1 MGKWSLKK
9 RLIALIAGVAIFA
22 SACQNAED
30 NGILD
35 IGILSI
41 MDHNS
46 LNSAEQGFME
56 EMTELGYEE
65 GVDVA
70 YHRMNAQGQQANL
83 YPMAGQLLKSSEMVL
98 GIGTPTI
105 QALAVTE
112 EEKPLLFTAV
122 TDPLSAGL
130 AESLEASGRN
140 VTGTSDQMPVEE
152 QIKLLLS
159 IDPDAETVGIIY
171 NTGEVNA
178 QIQAEQAEEAIIAAG
193 KTPVI
198 RTVTTTNDVQQA
210 LNSVMSE
217 SDLLYVPTDNVM
229 AGAASTVGAVAT
241 QYQVP
246 VVAGSIDQVEVGGL
260 ATYSLNYYELGRQTA
275 RMADRVIQGEDPS
288 TMPIE
293 SAQELELYVNEDM
306 AEALGIDP
314 DTIQVTE

>member
-1 MGKWSLKK
+1 MKRLGLKK
-9 RLIALIAGVAIFA
+9 VLLALIAIIAIFVA
-22 SACQNAED
+22 GCQNSED

-46 LNSAEQGFME
+46 LNDAERGFVDR
-56 EMTELGYEE
+56 MTEQGYEE

-83 YPMAGQLLKSSEMVL
+83 YPMAGQLLKKSELVL

-122 TDPLSAGL
+122 TDPISAGL
-130 AESLEASGRN
+130 AESFEGSGRN
-140 VTGTSDQMPVEE
+140 VAGTSDQMPVDK
-152 QIKLLLS
+152 QIELLIS
-159 IDPDAETVGIIY
+159 IRPEAEKVGIIY
-171 NTGEVNA
+171 NTGEVNS

-198 RTVTTTNDVQQA
+198 RTVTSTNDVQQA

-217 SDLLYVPTDNVM
+217 VELLYVPTDNIM
-229 AGAASTVGAVAT
+229 AGAASTVGAVSE

-246 VVAGSIDQVEVGGL
+246 VVAGSIDQVEDGGL

-275 RMADRVIQGEDPS
+275 DMAIRVIEGEDPA

-293 SAQELELYVNEDM
+293 QAQELELFVNEDM

-314 DTIQVTE
+314 DSIQVAE

>member
-1 MGKWSLKK
+1 MKRLSLKK
-9 RLIALIAGVAIFA
+9 GLVALVASLAIFA
-22 SACQNAED
+22 AGCENAED

-46 LNSAEQGFME
+46 LNDAEQGFIDG
-56 EMTELGYEE
+56 MTELGYEE
-65 GVDVA
+65 GIDVV

-83 YPMAGQLLKSSEMVL
+83 YPMAGQLLKNSELIL

-122 TDPLSAGL
+122 TDPITAGL
-130 AESLEASGRN
+130 AASLDGSGRN
-140 VTGTSDQMPVEE
+140 VTGTSDQMPVEKQVE
-152 QIKLLLS
+152 LLMSIK
-159 IDPDAETVGIIY
+159 PEVEKVGIIY
-171 NTGEVNA
+171 NTGEVNS
-178 QIQAEQAEEAIIAAG
+178 QIQAEQAEATIVAAG

-198 RTVTTTNDVQQA
+198 RTVTSTNDVQQA

-217 SDLLYVPTDNVM
+217 AELLYIPTDNIM
-229 AGAASTVGAVAT
+229 AGAASTVGAVSE

-246 VVAGSIDQVEVGGL
+246 VVAGSIDQVEDGGL

-275 RMADRVIQGEDPS
+275 EMAARVIEGEDPS
-288 TMPIE
+288 TMSIE
-293 SAQELELYVNEDM
+293 QAKELELYVNEDM

-314 DTIQVTE
+314 GSIQVTE

>member
-1 MGKWSLKK
+1 MKKISLKK
-9 RLIALIAGVAIFA
+9 SLLAFIASLAIIVAG
-22 SACQNAED
+22 CQRTED
-30 NGILD
+30 NNILD

-46 LNSAEQGFME
+46 LNDAEQGFIDG
-56 EMTELGYEE
+56 MTALGYEE
-65 GVDVA
+65 GVDVT

-83 YPMAGQLLKSSEMVL
+83 YPMAGQLLKNAELVL

-122 TDPLSAGL
+122 TDPISAGL
-130 AESLEASGRN
+130 AESLSASGRN
-140 VTGTSDQMPVEE
+140 VTGTSDQMPVEKQVE
-152 QIKLLLS
+152 LLISIK
-159 IDPDAETVGIIY
+159 PEAVKVGIIY
-171 NTGEVNA
+171 NTGEVNS
-178 QIQAEQAEEAIIAAG
+178 QIQAEQAKEAILAAG

-198 RTVTTTNDVQQA
+198 RTVTSTNDVQQA
-210 LNSVMSE
+210 LNSVMSDVE
-217 SDLLYVPTDNVM
+217 LLYVPTDNIM
-229 AGAASTVGAVAT
+229 AGAASTVGAVSE

-246 VVAGSIDQVEVGGL
+246 VVAGSIDQIEDGGL

-275 RMADRVIQGEDPS
+275 EMAVRVIEGEDPS

-293 SAQELELYVNEDM
+293 QAKELELFVNEDM

-314 DTIQVTE
+314 DSIQVAK

>member
-1 MGKWSLKK
+1 MKRLSLKK
-9 RLIALIAGVAIFA
+9 GLVALVASLAIFA
-22 SACQNAED
+22 AGCENAED

-46 LNSAEQGFME
+46 LNDAEQGFIDR
-56 EMTELGYEE
+56 MTELGYEE
-65 GVDVA
+65 GIDVV

-83 YPMAGQLLKSSEMVL
+83 YPMAGQLLKSSELVL

-122 TDPLSAGL
+122 TDPITAGL
-130 AESLEASGRN
+130 ATSLDGSGRN
-140 VTGTSDQMPVEE
+140 VTGTSDQMPVEKQVE
-152 QIKLLLS
+152 LLMSLK
-159 IDPDAETVGIIY
+159 PEVEKVGIIY
-171 NTGEVNA
+171 NTGEVNS
-178 QIQAEQAEEAIIAAG
+178 QIQAEQAEAAIVAAG

-198 RTVTTTNDVQQA
+198 RTVTSTNDVQQA

-217 SDLLYVPTDNVM
+217 AELLYIPTDNIM
-229 AGAASTVGAVAT
+229 AGAASTVGAVSE

-246 VVAGSIDQVEVGGL
+246 VVAGSIDQVEDGGL

-275 RMADRVIQGEDPS
+275 EMAARVIEGEDPS
-288 TMPIE
+288 TMSIE
-293 SAQELELYVNEDM
+293 QAEELELYVNEDM

-314 DTIQVTE
+314 DSIQVAE

>member
-1 MGKWSLKK
+1 MKKISLKK
-9 RLIALIAGVAIFA
+9 SLLVFIASLAIIVAG
-22 SACQNAED
+22 CQRTED
-30 NGILD
+30 NNILD

-46 LNSAEQGFME
+46 LNDAEQGFIDG
-56 EMTELGYEE
+56 MTALGYEE
-65 GVDVA
+65 GVDVT

-83 YPMAGQLLKSSEMVL
+83 YPMAGQLLKNAELVL

-122 TDPLSAGL
+122 TDPISAGL
-130 AESLEASGRN
+130 AESLSASGRN
-140 VTGTSDQMPVEE
+140 VTGTSDQMPVEKQVE
-152 QIKLLLS
+152 LLISIK
-159 IDPDAETVGIIY
+159 PEAEKVGIIY
-171 NTGEVNA
+171 NTGEVNS
-178 QIQAEQAEEAIIAAG
+178 QIQAEQAKEAILAAG

-198 RTVTTTNDVQQA
+198 RTVTSTNDVQQA
-210 LNSVMSE
+210 LNSVMSDVE
-217 SDLLYVPTDNVM
+217 LLYVPTDNIM
-229 AGAASTVGAVAT
+229 AGAASTVGAVSE

-246 VVAGSIDQVEVGGL
+246 VVAGSIDQIEDGGL

-275 RMADRVIQGEDPS
+275 EMAVRVIEGEDPS

-293 SAQELELYVNEDM
+293 QAKELELFVNEDM

-314 DTIQVTE
+314 DSIQVAK

>member
-1 MGKWSLKK
+1 MKRRNFKK
-9 RLIALIAGVAIFA
+9 GLVALIASLAIFA
-22 SACQNAED
+22 AGCQNVED
-30 NGILD
+30 NDILD

-46 LNSAEQGFME
+46 LNDAEKGFIDG
-56 EMTELGYEE
+56 MTELGYEE
-65 GVDVA
+65 GVDVV
-70 YHRMNAQGQQANL
+70 YNRMNAQGQQANL
-83 YPMAGQLLKSSEMVL
+83 YPMAGQLLKKSDMVL

-122 TDPLSAGL
+122 TDPMTAGL
-130 AESLEASGRN
+130 ADSLAGSGRN
-140 VTGTSDQMPVEE
+140 VAGTSDQMPVEKQVE
-152 QIKLLLS
+152 LLIS
-159 IDPDAETVGIIY
+159 IQPEAEKVGIIY
-171 NTGEVNA
+171 NTGEVNS

-198 RTVTTTNDVQQA
+198 RTVTSTNDVQQA
-210 LNSVMSE
+210 LNSVMADV
-217 SDLLYVPTDNVM
+217 DLLYVPTDNIM
-229 AGAASTVGAVAT
+229 AGAASTVGAVSE

-246 VVAGSIDQVEVGGL
+246 VVAGSIDQIEDGGL

-275 RMADRVIQGEDPS
+275 KIAARVIEGEDPA

-293 SAQELELYVNEDM
+293 QAQELEVYVNEDM

-314 DTIQVTE
+314 ASIQVTE

>member
-1 MGKWSLKK
+1 MKKLSLKK
-9 RLIALIAGVAIFA
+9 SLLALIASLAILVAG
-22 SACQNAED
+22 CQNTED

-46 LNSAEQGFME
+46 LNDAEQGFIDG
-56 EMTELGYEE
+56 MTELGYEE
-65 GVDVA
+65 GVDVT

-83 YPMAGQLLKSSEMVL
+83 YPMAGQLLKNSELVL

-122 TDPLSAGL
+122 TDPISAGL

-140 VTGTSDQMPVEE
+140 VTGTSDQMPVEKQVE
-152 QIKLLLS
+152 LLISIK
-159 IDPDAETVGIIY
+159 PEAEKVGIIY
-171 NTGEVNA
+171 NTGEVNS
-178 QIQAEQAEEAIIAAG
+178 QIQAEQAEEAILAAG

-198 RTVTTTNDVQQA
+198 RTVTSTNDVQQA

-217 SDLLYVPTDNVM
+217 AELLYIPTDNIM
-229 AGAASTVGAVAT
+229 AGAASTVGAVSE

-246 VVAGSIDQVEVGGL
+246 VVAGSIDQIEDGGL

-275 RMADRVIQGEDPS
+275 EMAVRVIEGEDPS

-293 SAQELELYVNEDM
+293 QAEELELFVNEDM

-314 DTIQVTE
+314 DSIQVAE

>member
-1 MGKWSLKK
+1 MKKISLKK
-9 RLIALIAGVAIFA
+9 SLLAFIASLAIIVAG
-22 SACQNAED
+22 CQRTED
-30 NGILD
+30 NNILD

-46 LNSAEQGFME
+46 LNDAEQGFIDG
-56 EMTELGYEE
+56 MTALGYEE
-65 GVDVA
+65 GVDVT

-83 YPMAGQLLKSSEMVL
+83 YPMAGQLLKNAELVL

-122 TDPLSAGL
+122 TDPISAGL
-130 AESLEASGRN
+130 AESLSASGRN
-140 VTGTSDQMPVEE
+140 VTGTSDQMPVEKQVE
-152 QIKLLLS
+152 LLISIK
-159 IDPDAETVGIIY
+159 PEAEKVGIIY
-171 NTGEVNA
+171 NTGEVNS
-178 QIQAEQAEEAIIAAG
+178 QIQAEQAKEAILAAG

-198 RTVTTTNDVQQA
+198 RTVTSTNDVQQA
-210 LNSVMSE
+210 LNSVMS
-217 SDLLYVPTDNVM
+217 DVKLLYVPTDNIM
-229 AGAASTVGAVAT
+229 AGAASTVGAVSE

-246 VVAGSIDQVEVGGL
+246 VVAGSIDQIEDGGL

-275 RMADRVIQGEDPS
+275 EMAVRVIEGEDPS

-293 SAQELELYVNEDM
+293 QAKELELFVNEDM

-314 DTIQVTE
+314 DSIQVAK

>member
-1 MGKWSLKK
+1 MKKLSLKK
-9 RLIALIAGVAIFA
+9 SLLALIASLAILVAG
-22 SACQNAED
+22 CQNTED

-46 LNSAEQGFME
+46 LNDAEQGFIDG
-56 EMTELGYEE
+56 MTELGYEE
-65 GVDVA
+65 GVDVT

-83 YPMAGQLLKSSEMVL
+83 YPMAGQLLKNSELVL

-122 TDPLSAGL
+122 TDPISAGL

-140 VTGTSDQMPVEE
+140 VTGTSDQMPVEKQVE
-152 QIKLLLS
+152 LLISIK
-159 IDPDAETVGIIY
+159 PEAEKVGIIY
-171 NTGEVNA
+171 NTGEVNS
-178 QIQAEQAEEAIIAAG
+178 QIQAEQAEEAILAAG

-198 RTVTTTNDVQQA
+198 RTVTSTNDVQQA
-210 LNSVMSE
+210 LNSVMS
-217 SDLLYVPTDNVM
+217 DVGLLYIPTDNIM
-229 AGAASTVGAVAT
+229 AGAASTVGAVSE

-246 VVAGSIDQVEVGGL
+246 VVAGSIDQIEDGGL

-275 RMADRVIQGEDPS
+275 EMAVRVIEGEDPS

-293 SAQELELYVNEDM
+293 QAEELELFVNEDM

-314 DTIQVTE
+314 DSIQVAE

>member
-1 MGKWSLKK
+1 MKKISLKK
-9 RLIALIAGVAIFA
+9 SLLVFIASLAIIVAG
-22 SACQNAED
+22 CQRTED
-30 NGILD
+30 NNILD

-46 LNSAEQGFME
+46 LNDAEQGFIDG
-56 EMTELGYEE
+56 MTALGYEE
-65 GVDVA
+65 GVDVT

-83 YPMAGQLLKSSEMVL
+83 YPMAGQLLKNAELVL

-122 TDPLSAGL
+122 TDPISAGL
-130 AESLEASGRN
+130 AESLSASGRN
-140 VTGTSDQMPVEE
+140 VTGTSDQMPVEKQVE
-152 QIKLLLS
+152 LLIS
-159 IDPDAETVGIIY
+159 INPEAEKVGIIY
-171 NTGEVNA
+171 NTGEVNS
-178 QIQAEQAEEAIIAAG
+178 QIQAEQAKEAILAAG

-198 RTVTTTNDVQQA
+198 RTVTSTNDVQQA
-210 LNSVMSE
+210 LNSVMSDVE
-217 SDLLYVPTDNVM
+217 LLYVPTDNIM
-229 AGAASTVGAVAT
+229 AGAASTVGAVSE

-246 VVAGSIDQVEVGGL
+246 VVAGSIDQIEDGGL

-275 RMADRVIQGEDPS
+275 EMAVRVIEGEDPS

-293 SAQELELYVNEDM
+293 QAKALELFVNEDM

-314 DTIQVTE
+314 DSIQVAE

>member
-1 MGKWSLKK
+1 MKRLSLKK
-9 RLIALIAGVAIFA
+9 GLVTLVASLAIF
-22 SACQNAED
+22 SACCENAED

-46 LNSAEQGFME
+46 LNDAEQGFIDG
-56 EMTELGYEE
+56 MTELGYEE
-65 GVDVA
+65 GADVV

-83 YPMAGQLLKSSEMVL
+83 YPMAGQLLKNSELVL

-122 TDPLSAGL
+122 TDPITAGL
-130 AESLEASGRN
+130 AESLEGSGRN
-140 VTGTSDQMPVEE
+140 VTGTSDQMPVEKQVE
-152 QIKLLLS
+152 LLVSIK
-159 IDPDAETVGIIY
+159 PEAEKVGIIY
-171 NTGEVNA
+171 NTGEVNS
-178 QIQAEQAEEAIIAAG
+178 QIQAEQAEAAIVAAG

-198 RTVTTTNDVQQA
+198 RTVTSTNDVQQA

-217 SDLLYVPTDNVM
+217 AELLYIPTDNIM
-229 AGAASTVGAVAT
+229 AGAASTVGAVSE

-246 VVAGSIDQVEVGGL
+246 VVAGSIDQVEDGGL

-275 RMADRVIQGEDPS
+275 EMAARVIEGEDPS

-293 SAQELELYVNEDM
+293 QAEELELYVNEDM

-314 DTIQVTE
+314 DSIQVAE